1 MDTNLKP
8 DEVRPTRG
16 RWCCRCKCLAKWLG
30 LGVLLLLVLR
40 EVFFSGPYLRL
51 AKPHDGLI
59 LDMHCHVAGI
69 GAGGSGCF
77 VSKELRNNFRFK
89 IYMKAF
95 GVTLA
100 EAEEQGDQLLVE
112 RLAKGIGESQ
122 RVGAAIVLAMDGAM
136 DADGQLDR
144 SRTEF
149 YIPNEFVATET
160 AKHANLYFGASINPH
175 RPDAIERLQ
184 WAKDNGALL
193 LKWLPSIQFIDPAD
207 PAHEAFYKKM
217 VALDL
222 PLLTHAGQER
232 SFTHARDELA
242 DPVRLKLPLSLGV
255 TVIVAHAASTGEN
268 EGQEDI
274 DRLIGMLGDY
284 PNLYTDISSMTQVN
298 KLGYLR
304 QAITE
309 KKLEGRLLYGSDFPL
324 INTAAVS
331 PWAFPLNLTRKQM
344 QSIGAIENPWDRDVA
359 LKEALGVPAD
369 VMARPAAF
377 FGVPLGQAAAD

>member
-1 MDTNLKP
+1 MDTNTKLKEP
-8 DEVRPTRG
+8 RPARG
-16 RWCCRCKCLAKWLG
+16 RWRRWGVHLAKWLG
-30 LGVLLLLVLR
+30 LCILLLLLLR
-40 EVFFSGPYLRL
+40 ETFFSGPYLPL
-51 AKPHDGLI
+51 AKPHDGMI

-77 VSKELRNNFRFK
+77 VSRELRNNFRFN

-100 EAEEQGDQLLVE
+100 EVEEQGDQLLME
-112 RLAKGIGESQ
+112 RLAKGIEESK
-122 RVGAAIVLAMDGAM
+122 RVGAAIVLAMDGVM
-136 DADGQLDR
+136 DANGRLDR
-144 SRTEF
+144 ARTEF
-149 YIPNEFVATET
+149 YIPNEFVAVEA
-160 AKHANLYFGASINPH
+160 AKYPNLYFGASINPH
-175 RPDAIERLQ
+175 RPDALERLQ
-184 WAKDNGALL
+184 WARDNGALL
-193 LKWLPSIQFIDPAD
+193 VKWLPSIQFIDPAD
-207 PAHEAFYKKM
+207 PALEPFYRKM
-217 VALDL
+217 VALNL

-255 TVIVAHAASTGEN
+255 KLIVAHAASTGEN

-274 DRLIGMLGDY
+274 DRLIRMLDDY

-309 KKLEGRLLYGSDFPL
+309 KRLEGRLLYGSDFPL

-331 PWAFPLNLTRKQM
+331 PWVYPLNLTRKQM
-344 QSIGAIENPWDRDVA
+344 QSISAIGNPWDRDVA

-369 VMARPAAF
+369 VMARSAAF
-377 FGVPLGQAAAD
+377 FSVPLGQAAAD